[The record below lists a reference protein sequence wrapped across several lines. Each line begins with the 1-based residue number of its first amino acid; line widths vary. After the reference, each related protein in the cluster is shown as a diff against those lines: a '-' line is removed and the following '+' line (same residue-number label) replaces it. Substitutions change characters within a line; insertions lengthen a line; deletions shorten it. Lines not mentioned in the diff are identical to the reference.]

1 MTRLTRRAALRT
13 LGAGTAGLA
22 ATTALPR
29 FAIGQADNRPTITVA
44 VQKISNTNTLS
55 ALREQSNVGTRLA
68 ALVTERLIDLNYQSK
83 LEPVP
88 GLATSWKRIS
98 DTTVEF
104 KLRQGVKFHNGT
116 TLTAED
122 IAGSFSPQHMFGETR
137 PTVRGQTIPLS
148 NTNPAVFTKELI
160 RDVPPVA
167 RRMWPALEKVEIV
180 DKETVR
186 FVNAAPDVT
195 IEGRASVRGSDIVN
209 FQAFNDSPSWLEYAR
224 KPVGTGP
231 YKVRE
236 FRPDTSLILDA
247 HDEYWGGR
255 PPIKA
260 LRFLEVPEASS
271 RINGLLSG
279 EYHFASDVSPDQ
291 IPQIERNPAFEVQQ
305 SLVPNHRLIVFDKH
319 HAPIRDPR
327 MRRAMTHAIDRQAI
341 VDALWGG
348 RTTVPRGLQWDF
360 YADMLIQDWTVP
372 KYDPALARQ
381 LIKEAGYKGDPIT
394 FRVAPG
400 YYTNQAPTS
409 QVLVE
414 MWKQVGLNVQIQMVE
429 NWTQIFARGPERGVR
444 DWSNSANFSDPVSSI
459 VNQHGPNGQQ
469 QQMGEWTNDEMNK
482 LTVELESSTDRAR
495 RRQVFARMLEICER
509 EDPAY
514 TVLHQT
520 AVFIAKRKELKWKAA
535 PSFAMDFRAHNWG

>member
-1 MTRLTRRAALRT
+1 MTRLTRRTALK
-13 LGAGTAGLA
+13 TAVASTALVG
-22 ATTALPR
+22 ALPR
-29 FAIGQADNRPTITVA
+29 FAIGQADNRPTITIA

-55 ALREQSNVGTRLA
+55 ALREQSNVGTRIA
-68 ALVTERLIDLNYQSK
+68 PTITERLIDLNYQSK

-88 GLATSWKRIS
+88 GLATEWKRIS

-104 KLRQGVKFHNGT
+104 KLRPGVKFHNGAEM
-116 TLTAED
+116 TAED
-122 IAGSFSPQHMFGETR
+122 VAGSFSPQHMFGETR

-148 NTNPAVFTKELI
+148 GGNPAVFTKELI

-167 RRMWPALEKVEIV
+167 RRLWPALERVEII
-180 DKETVR
+180 DKHTVR

-195 IEGRASVRGSDIVN
+195 IEGRASVRGSDVIN
-209 FQAFNDSPSWLEYAR
+209 FQSFNDSPSWLEYAR

-236 FRPDTSLILDA
+236 FKPDTSLVLDA

-255 PPIKA
+255 PPIKTI
-260 LRFLEVPEASS
+260 RFMEVPEASS

-279 EYHFASDVSPDQ
+279 EYHFAGDISPDQ
-291 IPQIERNPAFEVQQ
+291 IPQIERSGAFDVQQ
-305 SLVPNHRLIVFDKH
+305 SLVPNHRLIVFDKN
-319 HAPIRDPR
+319 HAPIRDAR
-327 MRRAMTHAIDRQAI
+327 IRRAMTHAIDRKMI

-348 RTTVPRGLQWDF
+348 RTSIPRGLQWDF
-360 YADMLIQDWTVP
+360 YADMLIPDWTVP
-372 KYDPALARQ
+372 NYDPALARQ

-394 FRVAPG
+394 FRVAAG
-400 YYTNQAPTS
+400 YYINQVPTS

-414 MWKQVGLNVQIQMVE
+414 MWKQVGLNVQIKMVE
-429 NWTQIFARGPERGVR
+429 NWTQIFERGPERGVR
-444 DWSNSANFSDPVSSI
+444 DWSNSATFSDPVSSI
-459 VNQHGPNGQQ
+459 VAQHGPNGQQ
-469 QQMGEWTNDEMNK
+469 QQMGEWANDEMNK

-495 RRQVFARMLEICER
+495 RKAVFARMLQICER

-514 TVLHQT
+514 TVLHQN
-520 AVFIAKRKELKWKAA
+520 AVFTAKRKEIKWKAA